1 MTNKVVMSAVG
12 QIDVLPNKK
21 VVLYVNLPA
30 TRMIEIKNE
39 EFEDL
44 ISSAVFGHN
53 GFEIEGYEA
62 VRVTDDKNIVL
73 EIKGNIKN
81 LLKNELISIIDKPK
95 LVL

>member
-21 VVLYVNLPA
+21 VVLYVNLSA
-30 TRMIEIKNE
+30 KRMVEIKNE

-53 GFEIEGYEA
+53 GFELESYEA
-62 VRVTDDKNIVL
+62 VRVADDKNIVL
-73 EIKGNIKN
+73 EIKGNIKK
-81 LLKNELISIIDKPK
+81 LVKNQLIAIVDKPK